1 MYFVRLWSFCMVH
14 QIECEPRMAS
24 FESSIRESSMEYV
37 LANSM
42 YELIGYIGKSSGPV
56 STVIV
61 LAL

>member
-1 MYFVRLWSFCMVH
+1 MVH

-24 FESSIRESSMEYV
+24 FESSIRESSMEDV

-42 YELIGYIGKSSGPV
+42 YELVHIIDTGNSSCPV